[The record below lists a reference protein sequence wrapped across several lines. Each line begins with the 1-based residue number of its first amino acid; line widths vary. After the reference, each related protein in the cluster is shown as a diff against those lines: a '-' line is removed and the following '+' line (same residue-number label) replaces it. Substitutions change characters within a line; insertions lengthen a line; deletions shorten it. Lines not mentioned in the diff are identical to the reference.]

1 MFQTLLY
8 SWKKNR
14 SCVVSFSYGHL
25 DRIKRLARLDRG
37 EPYFSGT
44 NRNRKRNV
52 CHSTGTLTRSGS
64 TTNLA
69 DRPQGVFSLYAN
81 LTEREDQP
89 ALSVLFLLDAALQ
102 RFRYMH
108 VIRHIH
114 VKSSSRHL
122 TAYEGHSVDN
132 GLLRFLP

>member
-1 MFQTLLY
+1 LTANNVFQTLLY

-14 SCVVSFSYGHL
+14 SCVVSVSYGHL

-37 EPYFSGT
+37 EPYFCGT

-52 CHSTGTLTRSGS
+52 CHSTGTLTRSGRTAS
-64 TTNLA
+64 LA
-69 DRPQGVFSLYAN
+69 DRLQGVFSLYTN

-89 ALSVLFLLDAALQ
+89 ALSVLFLLAAALQ

-108 VIRHIH
+108 VIQHFFNTYMSKVLAGI
-114 VKSSSRHL
+114 
-122 TAYEGHSVDN
+122 
-132 GLLRFLP
+132 